1 MRRNVWK
8 SVTAAALSAVLVMS
22 NAGIA
27 SFAAQSVS
35 GGKWKVEGG
44 SRYYK
49 TGLGE
54 KLTGLY
60 EIDGKLYAF
69 EDDGALIRPERQNPY
84 AAGQF
89 VEIAGKTYF
98 VYFNGEVEQNKPLW
112 LFGQDEQ
119 DGEAYWYYYLNEED
133 GYCKGSS
140 KGIGNKNKKLYMF
153 DDQGHMISGER
164 KEYDGQYIY
173 LTCAADGSAAV
184 NKWIHLD
191 DGWHWFNEDI
201 NGFSMGEVT
210 GTSEDYIFDDNGILT
225 SGNAPYGEVQSVTL
239 GTGEENEIAL
249 EVGKEYK
256 LPISFITDIPGDDMI
271 DPVNERSQ
279 VDFYKAPLPDLE
291 QNENKQEEVVE
302 DVSQSNPSLDESG
315 PDNPTVDESEQDN
328 PTVDESEQDNPTV
341 DEPEQDNP
349 SVDEPEQGNP
359 PVDESEE
366 SNPPVD
372 EPEESNPPVDEPE
385 ENNPPVD
392 EPEENNPPVD
402 EPEQGNPPVDEPEEG
417 NPPVDEPE
425 QDNEPEEKSGDYKKS
440 DSPKTNATM
449 FSLFN
454 VEIEDSFTTFDIGES
469 GGSQSADEVVN
480 EGGKVNEVLNKAYD
494 FGLFTE
500 NVSDDDPYFR
510 FASEVG
516 EGGKISIKSN
526 VPGKAVV
533 WASIDGVKSN
543 EITFI
548 FKAPNSKAN
557 ATKALEGLTDQP
569 PQIAL
574 AQIMQ
579 MDKTALMT
587 ALPSKETDY
596 RQIDQNY
603 MFENNI
609 EQIVETDSEISEQF
623 DGNKLDIVGA
633 ALNAGG
639 SEIVKFKMS
648 KASEAADL
656 TAINKKTKVS
666 VDLDLSCDG
675 TPITDLEVPVL
686 VTLPIPSN
694 MSTSDLSLY
703 HLHDGQL
710 KQMDISVNSSD
721 RTISFATDGFST
733 FVFAAGDTSSDGGS
747 GSHSGGSSGG
757 GGGSSSGSKSKAQD
771 SAGEA
776 GTWVQDETGWW
787 FKKLNGSY
795 PVSTWL
801 MTGNEWY
808 RFDDKGYMMTGWY
821 TDENGKK
828 YYLNPVSDGSRGAMK
843 TGWQI
848 IDEKWYYFS
857 TVSDGFK
864 GSLQVNTTTP
874 DGYKVGADGVWI
886 Q

>member
-328 PTVDESEQDNPTV
+328 PTVDESEQDNPPV

-366 SNPPVD
+366 S
-372 EPEESNPPVDEPE
+372 
-385 ENNPPVD
+385 
-392 EPEENNPPVD
+392 
-402 EPEQGNPPVDEPEEG
+402 

>member
-1 MRRNVWK
+1 MLR
-8 SVTAAALSAVLVMS
+8 L
-22 NAGIA
+22 
-27 SFAAQSVS
+27 
-35 GGKWKVEGG
+35 
-44 SRYYK
+44 
-49 TGLGE
+49 
-54 KLTGLY
+54 
-60 EIDGKLYAF
+60 
-69 EDDGALIRPERQNPY
+69 
-84 AAGQF
+84 
-89 VEIAGKTYF
+89 
-98 VYFNGEVEQNKPLW
+98 
-112 LFGQDEQ
+112 
-119 DGEAYWYYYLNEED
+119 
-133 GYCKGSS
+133 
-140 KGIGNKNKKLYMF
+140 
-153 DDQGHMISGER
+153 
-164 KEYDGQYIY
+164 
-173 LTCAADGSAAV
+173 
-184 NKWIHLD
+184 
-191 DGWHWFNEDI
+191 
-201 NGFSMGEVT
+201 
-210 GTSEDYIFDDNGILT
+210 
-225 SGNAPYGEVQSVTL
+225 
-239 GTGEENEIAL
+239 
-249 EVGKEYK
+249 
-256 LPISFITDIPGDDMI
+256 
-271 DPVNERSQ
+271 
-279 VDFYKAPLPDLE
+279 
-291 QNENKQEEVVE
+291 
-302 DVSQSNPSLDESG
+302 
-315 PDNPTVDESEQDN
+315 
-328 PTVDESEQDNPTV
+328 
-341 DEPEQDNP
+341 
-349 SVDEPEQGNP
+349 
-359 PVDESEE
+359 
-366 SNPPVD
+366 
-372 EPEESNPPVDEPE
+372 
-385 ENNPPVD
+385 
-392 EPEENNPPVD
+392 
-402 EPEQGNPPVDEPEEG
+402 
-417 NPPVDEPE
+417 
-425 QDNEPEEKSGDYKKS
+425 
-440 DSPKTNATM
+440 
-449 FSLFN
+449 
-454 VEIEDSFTTFDIGES
+454 
-469 GGSQSADEVVN
+469 
-480 EGGKVNEVLNKAYD
+480 
-494 FGLFTE
+494 E